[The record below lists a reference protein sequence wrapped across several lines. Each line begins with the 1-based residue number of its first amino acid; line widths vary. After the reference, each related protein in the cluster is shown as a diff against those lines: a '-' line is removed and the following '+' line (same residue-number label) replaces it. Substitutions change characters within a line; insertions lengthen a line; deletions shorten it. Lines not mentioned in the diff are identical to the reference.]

1 MAKNAGSLRLTDNLL
16 QVAAFLKQAD
26 KLVREHNYVS
36 ALEQIAKARG
46 KDPSNSYAEAY
57 EQRVKLLVNALNE
70 NKQARNS
77 ASSYDSPTPHS
88 FSQHLESIANLAIQE
103 ANRAANLS
111 LQQES
116 LENAKSDLRIIPPDT
131 PVQIR
136 KDQRE
141 TPQTK
146 EAQIRGY
153 IHTAEDLLRERHLDE
168 ALNTLAPAILVD
180 PLNGAILEL
189 ERQIRDA
196 QEEEILIRLRQF
208 RGENDEVKKARE
220 GNSFD
225 IQKCIVRATQ
235 LAERKEFSEAL
246 MEIGQGYLLDPF
258 NVPLAMCEKIV
269 LAALGNES
277 HHTESQ
283 PSASR
288 AFTASSD
295 GGYKDSKTKT
305 LGYLDKAQAF
315 LSEDRFAES
324 LAQVALAMIA
334 VQDDHKAEENRR
346 ELHTPVESGHSNP
359 SKLPG
364 ESESTARVIDEGTRQ
379 IFGLLDDA
387 KRHASK
393 AEYGSALEDLLQ
405 ASYLIPSD
413 GSLEYLNRA
422 ITEKFMEYYQ
432 LLQSGK
438 TNAAIHHPRPSASEP
453 AGDSEDHRP
462 VEVGRSSAIS
472 QPGIMQSRQ
481 PSTLAIKRQPGIED
495 RSTDDDEDSIARTK
509 EHLVRSLRH
518 LNGMRLVEASVEGEL
533 ASLVD
538 SSRNDVGSY
547 AMAVSSLAR
556 KTKAHTPLNALHD
569 QYDTVRQQAIDLI
582 HGLCYEEILDGIDHV
597 LQILPANNTLL
608 KRREE
613 VEGAFEASKHSLVRP
628 ENTKGLIIESPRRNP
643 VPVKRTKKHSL
654 DQIGLSFSGDL
665 ESVGDSEGPREDIDV
680 PDPFA
685 VQKSMRR
692 GSARSANSPY
702 IGN

>member
-46 KDPSNSYAEAY
+46 KDPNNSYAEAY

-70 NKQARNS
+70 NKQARNIANS
-77 ASSYDSPTPHS
+77 FDSPTPHS

-116 LENAKSDLRIIPPDT
+116 LENAKSDLRIISPDT
-131 PVQIR
+131 PVQNR

-146 EAQIRGY
+146 EAQIRGC

-168 ALNTLAPAILVD
+168 ALNTLAPAILID
-180 PLNGAILEL
+180 PLNEAILEL

-196 QEEEILIRLRQF
+196 EEEEILSRLRQL

-235 LAERKEFSEAL
+235 LAEKKEFSEAL

-269 LAALGNES
+269 LAALANES
-277 HHTESQ
+277 RHTDWQ
-283 PSASR
+283 PSANR
-288 AFTASSD
+288 TLTASSD
-295 GGYKDSKTKT
+295 GEHKENKTKT
-305 LGYLDKAQAF
+305 LGYLDKAQAL
-315 LSEDRFAES
+315 LSENRFAES

-334 VQDDHKAEENRR
+334 VQTDHKVGENER
-346 ELHTPVESGHSNP
+346 EMHTPVERGHSNP
-359 SKLPG
+359 SKLPE
-364 ESESTARVIDEGTRQ
+364 ESGSTARVIDEGSRQ
-379 IFGLLDDA
+379 IFGLLDKA
-387 KRHASK
+387 KRHAGI
-393 AEYGSALEDLLQ
+393 AEYDSAFEDLLQ
-405 ASYLIPSD
+405 ASFLIPSD
-413 GSLEYLNRA
+413 GSLENLNRA
-422 ITEKFMEYYQ
+422 ITQKFMEYYQ
-432 LLQSGK
+432 LMRSGK
-438 TNAAIHHPRPSASEP
+438 TNAAIHHPQPSASEP
-453 AGDSEDHRP
+453 SGDAEDHRP
-462 VEVGRSSAIS
+462 VEVGRSSAVS

-495 RSTDDDEDSIARTK
+495 RSTDDDEDSITRTK

-538 SSRNDVGSY
+538 SPRNDVGSY

-556 KTKAHTPLNALHD
+556 KAKAHTPLNVLHD
-569 QYDTVRQQAIDLI
+569 QYDSVRQQAIDLI

-608 KRREE
+608 RRREE
-613 VEGAFEASKHSLVRP
+613 VEGAFEASKRSLVGLQ
-628 ENTKGLIIESPRRNP
+628 NAKGQTIEPPRKNP

-654 DQIGLSFSGDL
+654 DQIGLSFSGGL
-665 ESVGDSEGPREDIDV
+665 ESVEDSEEPREDVDV
-680 PDPFA
+680 PEPFV
-685 VQKSMRR
+685 VQKPMRR

-702 IGN
+702 MGN